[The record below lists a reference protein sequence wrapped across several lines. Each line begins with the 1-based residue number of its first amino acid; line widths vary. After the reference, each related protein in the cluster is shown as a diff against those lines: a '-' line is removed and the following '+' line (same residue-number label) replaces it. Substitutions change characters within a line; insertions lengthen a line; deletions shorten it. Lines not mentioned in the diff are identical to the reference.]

1 MSSTSIFSP
10 PISTIQASS
19 TASAVSTY
27 IPPFATTATFV
38 ASSATT
44 HSLASGARP
53 TPTVTGFPANPST
66 PAFQDDLDWVSA
78 YLLIHSLSQNSYVY
92 AYIFWFAIALI
103 FSLLSLLHNAGAR
116 GGVLGAWW
124 SKWALRRRTW
134 RKSVSQTAHR
144 QPWSLP
150 SNAQLLSVVCLSLA
164 VAALCVVGP
173 NYLNPNAGLFN
184 FSVPRKISKRDDFNP
199 SVVQI
204 FQAQY
209 TIPKSIWSSA
219 ARAGAVAVMLLP
231 LTVLLALKAPPFA
244 IFAIPY
250 TAQFHFDKL
259 FRLHRWAGRLVWLAV
274 LVHVVLWC
282 IELGRNRRPST
293 GKLVWN
299 YVFLY
304 NKFIFG
310 WVVSAV
316 ASLTAQCSDTHF

>member
-1 MSSTSIFSP
+1 MSSTSVWTP
-10 PISTIQASS
+10 PITVIQASS
-19 TASAVSTY
+19 TAGVRSTY
-27 IPPFATTATFV
+27 IPPFATSATYV
-38 ASSATT
+38 ASAATT
-44 HSLASGARP
+44 QSRASGSLAL
-53 TPTVTGFPANPST
+53 PTVSGHPANPTT

-92 AYIFWFAIALI
+92 AYIFWFFVALI
-103 FSLLSLLHNAGAR
+103 FALLSLLHNVGAR

-150 SNAQLLSVVCLSLA
+150 SNAQLLSLVCLSLA
-164 VAALCVVGP
+164 VAALCVAGP
-173 NYLNPNAGLFN
+173 NYLNPRAGLFN
-184 FSVPRKISKRDDFNP
+184 FSLPPKDSISKRDDDFNP
-199 SVVQI
+199 SIVQF

-209 TIPKSIWSSA
+209 SISKSLWSSA
-219 ARAGAVAVMLLP
+219 ARAGAIAVMLLP

-250 TAQFHFDKL
+250 TAQLHFDKL
-259 FRLHRWAGRLVWLAV
+259 VRLHRWAGRLVFLVVLA
-274 LVHVVLWC
+274 HVVMWC

-293 GKLVWN
+293 GELVWG

-310 WVVSAV
+310 WVVSPV
-316 ASLTAQCSDTHF
+316 NS